1 MAGMTDL
8 QQLLATLEPEVRDG
22 EYVYVTEP
30 DGPSGVLEADAL
42 IDEAEGRTLVVRREV
57 ASLGYHGQLIEV
69 GLTAAF
75 STALAQAG
83 IGCNVLAGRYHDHIL
98 VPHNRRED
106 AVAALRALSTQH

>member
-1 MAGMTDL
+1 LDHLTVHSSL
-8 QQLLATLEPEVRDG
+8 
-22 EYVYVTEP
+22 
-30 DGPSGVLEADAL
+30 DA
-42 IDEAEGRTLVVRREV
+42 
-57 ASLGYHGQLIEV
+57 V